1 MWLYHVEH
9 AFVMLVGFLVGVA
22 LAMCIAPGDIV
33 LVLMAGIV
41 LGFFA
46 RGFLDQNLGG
56 EFFLAVYQ
64 VGRQEARAKC
74 DRGPQI
80 ICGEAVSTGLPS
92 CEPWFEPA
100 PPHRPLPSRLIRPA
114 PLAITNSIAPMT
126 DRFIAR

>member
-9 AFVMLVGFLVGVA
+9 TFVMLVGFLVGVA

-56 EFFLAVYQ
+56 EFFWPFARSGGKKH
-64 VGRQEARAKC
+64 VGSDQTASQR
-74 DRGPQI
+74 
-80 ICGEAVSTGLPS
+80 
-92 CEPWFEPA
+92 
-100 PPHRPLPSRLIRPA
+100 
-114 PLAITNSIAPMT
+114 
-126 DRFIAR
+126 

>member
-56 EFFLAVYQ
+56 AEHHFGAT
-64 VGRQEARAKC
+64 R
-74 DRGPQI
+74 RGHQ
-80 ICGEAVSTGLPS
+80 
-92 CEPWFEPA
+92 
-100 PPHRPLPSRLIRPA
+100 A
-114 PLAITNSIAPMT
+114 PLRKGALSRIHGGVHVS
-126 DRFIAR
+126 FI